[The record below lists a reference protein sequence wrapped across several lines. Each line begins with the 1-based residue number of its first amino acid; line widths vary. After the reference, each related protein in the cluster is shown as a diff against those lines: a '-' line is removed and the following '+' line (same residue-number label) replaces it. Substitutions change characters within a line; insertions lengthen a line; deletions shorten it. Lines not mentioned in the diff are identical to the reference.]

1 MKPMPDAE
9 QIQIRAQRQRRKR
22 WLLFIALGLGL
33 IVTLWIGLLVYDGLA
48 LRADVLG
55 LQDYVAALPQPLKP
69 NGIDMNFVQQRVA
82 SLHDHLA
89 ALSNHAAPL
98 LAITPALGWLP
109 NIGGDVQAM
118 PALLDMALEFTDLGH
133 RAAAALVPFW
143 PPQTEDGRLSL
154 PALAR
159 LLQGLQP
166 DLTSY
171 LEQIDRAQAARERID
186 ITHLSPRL
194 QSLLSRY
201 DEAYPLTHS
210 GLALL
215 EAAPYLLG
223 ADQPRTY
230 LILLQNEEELRA
242 TGGFISAA
250 GRVTLDAGRIIS
262 LTIEDSYAVDDFTT
276 PYPDPPAP
284 LRDYMGI
291 DLWVFRDSNWSPDFP
306 TAAQQASRLYTQT
319 RGGHIDGVIA
329 LNQNVVGAL
338 INGFS
343 PLTIDG
349 EAINSAADMRAYMR
363 AAWAPTNQTSAAA
376 WVAQRKSF
384 MGRVMQT
391 LLERIMNGGGQ
402 VNWPA
407 VSQGLEQML
416 RSRDLLIT
424 FTDPALNAPLRLA
437 QLDGALRPSDEDYL
451 MIVDTSMGFNKASA
465 VMQQA
470 INYTVTLSAEHAPQ
484 ADLTWV
490 YTNTNPAK
498 AGCVHR
504 PPDYGLNTTYEQ
516 LIQEC
521 YWLYRR
527 VLAPAGAGFV
537 DASRHP
543 TGPGEL
549 ASDLLSDGA
558 TRVSEE
564 DGKAVFGTFL
574 IVPRGQRVDS
584 RLSYTLPASIVQTRG
599 DQQLYHLVWQ
609 KQPGAAAWPAT
620 VTLVWPEGM
629 QWIAG
634 QPQPVSRTAQTAT
647 FRFSLDTDHEVSV
660 TLKSSVTPENK

>member
-1 MKPMPDAE
+1 
-9 QIQIRAQRQRRKR
+9 
-22 WLLFIALGLGL
+22 
-33 IVTLWIGLLVYDGLA
+33 
-48 LRADVLG
+48 VLS
-55 LQDYVAALPQPLKP
+55 LQDYVAALPRPLKP
-69 NGIDMNFVQQRVA
+69 GGIDMNFVQQHVA
-82 SLHDHLA
+82 SLHDD
-89 ALSNHAAPL
+89 LSTLRHHAAPL

-109 NIGGDVQAM
+109 GIGGDIRAL
-118 PALLDMALEFTDLGH
+118 PALLDMAVEFADLGRH
-133 RAAAALVPFW
+133 AAAALVPFW

-154 PALAR
+154 PALAHI
-159 LLQGLQP
+159 LQGLQP
-166 DLTSY
+166 HLISY
-171 LEQIDRAQAARERID
+171 FEQIDRAQAARERID
-186 ITHLSPRL
+186 TTRLSPRL
-194 QSLLSRY
+194 QNLLARY
-201 DEAYPLTHS
+201 DEAYSQAPT

-306 TAAQQASRLYTQT
+306 TAARQAGQLYAQT

-338 INGFS
+338 IDGFS

-349 EAINSAADMRAYMR
+349 QTIDDAADMRAYMR
-363 AAWAPTNQTSAAA
+363 AAWAPTNQTSAAE
-376 WVAQRKSF
+376 WTAQRKSF
-384 MGRVMQT
+384 MGRVMQM

-407 VSQGLEQML
+407 LSQGLAEML
-416 RSRDLLIT
+416 HSRDLLIT
-424 FTDPALNAPLRLA
+424 FADPTLNAPLHLA

-451 MIVDTSMGFNKASA
+451 MIVNTNMGFNKVSA
-465 VMQQA
+465 VMQEA
-470 INYTVTLSAEHAPQ
+470 VNYTVTLSTDHAPL
-484 ADLTWV
+484 AELTWV
-490 YTNTNPAK
+490 YTNTNPAA

-516 LIQEC
+516 LIHEC

-527 VLAPAGAGFV
+527 VLAPAGAEFV

-549 ASDLLSDGA
+549 ASDSLSDGA
-558 TRVSEE
+558 TRVNEE
-564 DGKAVFGTFL
+564 GDKTVFGTFL

-584 RLSYTLPASIVQTRG
+584 QLSYTLPTSIVQTHG
-599 DQQLYHLVWQ
+599 DQLLYHLVWQ

-620 VTLVWPEGM
+620 VTLVWPQGV
-629 QWIAG
+629 QWIAA
-634 QPQPVSRTAQTAT
+634 QPQPVDRTAQTAT
-647 FRFSLDTDHEVSV
+647 FQFDLDTDHEISV
-660 TLKSSVTPENK
+660 TLKNNVTPASK